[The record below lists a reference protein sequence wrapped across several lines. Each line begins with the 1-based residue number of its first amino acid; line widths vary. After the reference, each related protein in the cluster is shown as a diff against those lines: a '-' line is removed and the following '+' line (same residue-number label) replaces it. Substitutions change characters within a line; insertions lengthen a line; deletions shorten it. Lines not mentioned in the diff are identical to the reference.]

1 MTCQLDNN
9 KFAVSVADALLFDD
23 SCGGEQLILSAKTL
37 INSSITQA
45 IQATTIYGGKGSQSQ
60 FEFNYQKEITVA
72 LEDSVFSPVYMAVQN
87 GTNIVNE
94 LAKFYTTED
103 VVFDAQG
110 VGTLKGAPVGNIQVA
125 MEDGTFMTV
134 LATGGKVTVPAM
146 ANKTVAL
153 TFAEEG
159 MHDTITIDAAS
170 FPKSLKLVL
179 KVDIFDN
186 NGLAEQMQ
194 IVIPKFKPDGALELA
209 LTHDGVATSALAG
222 KALSAC
228 GEYAKIAFKKVSQSE
243 KPCYVALVANPADV
257 EFSVVD
263 NNEPV
268 AISVLGV
275 RGGIYGNVTLDN
287 TKLNWESSDDA
298 VITVVDGVITLAPDV
313 VAPQTATVTV
323 TAEGAPPITIAVDV
337 QA

>member
-1 MTCQLDNN
+1 MTGLDNK

-94 LAKFYTTED
+94 LAKFYNTEE
-103 VVFDAQG
+103 VLFDAQG
-110 VGTLKGAPVGNIQVA
+110 VATLKGVPAGNVQVA

-134 LATGGKVTVPAM
+134 AATGSTVTIPTMADKTVP
-146 ANKTVAL
+146 L
-153 TFAEEG
+153 TYAEEG
-159 MHDTITIDAAS
+159 MLDTITIDASS

-179 KVDIFDN
+179 KVDIFDD

-194 IVIPKFKPDGALELA
+194 IVIPKFKPDGALELS

-222 KALSAC
+222 KALSS
-228 GEYAKIAFKKVSQSE
+228 GGQYAKIAFKKVSQTE
-243 KPCYVALVANPADV
+243 KPCFVALVPTPADI
-257 EFSVVD
+257 EFSVL
-263 NNEPV
+263 NNNTPV
-268 AISVLGV
+268 TVSVLGV
-275 RGGIYGNVTLDN
+275 RGGIYGNITLN
-287 TKLNWESSDDA
+287 NASLKWESSDDT
-298 VITVVDGVITLAPDV
+298 VVTVVDGVITLDPAV
-313 VAPQTATVTV
+313 VAPQTATITV
-323 TAEGAPPITIAVDV
+323 TADGVPPVTINVDV